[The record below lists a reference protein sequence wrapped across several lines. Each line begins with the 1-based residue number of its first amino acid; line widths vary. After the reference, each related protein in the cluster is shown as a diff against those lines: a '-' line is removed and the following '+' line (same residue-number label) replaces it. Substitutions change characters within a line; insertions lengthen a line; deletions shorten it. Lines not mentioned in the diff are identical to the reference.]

1 MDDFAIMSHEMPL
14 NHFLEAIDNFSKA
27 RILVVGDV
35 MMDHFVYGS
44 TTRISPE
51 APIPVL
57 AREGQNSM
65 LGGAANVAM
74 NLLSYGAHVGLIG
87 LVGDDAEADRVS
99 EFCQEH
105 RRLDAR
111 LVRDSGRATT
121 VKTRFVAQSQQLLR
135 VDRETPHPVI
145 GAARND
151 ILAAYDELLA
161 ATDIVILSDYAKG
174 LLTPDMCREL
184 IDRAGRAGKKVLV
197 DPKNPDF
204 AVYEG
209 AHLVCPNLAE
219 IAAVTGINAVNDD
232 LAEQACRDVLDRFA
246 LVSIVLSRGASGIS
260 LLERTAKTAIHI
272 ASRAQA
278 VYDVS
283 GAGDTVI
290 STIAVG
296 LVANLDLARA
306 VELANR
312 AAGIVVGKV
321 GTGIV
326 SKQELRIALGNTS
339 HRHPVDAQE
348 ALDKIG
354 IWRET
359 GNQIGFTNGCFDIL
373 HLGHLHSL
381 EQARKLCDKLVVG
394 VNSDSSVKI
403 LKGEDRP
410 IQDQATRARILASLE
425 MCDLVV
431 IFDEETPKD
440 LIAKL
445 LPNVLF
451 KGADYEGREIVG
463 ADIVKKNGGEIKLLS
478 LVPETST
485 TATIARLRD

>member
-1 MDDFAIMSHEMPL
+1 MSKEIPL

-44 TTRISPE
+44 STRISPE

-74 NLLSYGAHVGLIG
+74 NLLSFGAHVGLIG
-87 LVGDDAEADRVS
+87 LVGDDTEADQVTA
-99 EFCQEH
+99 FCQEH
-105 RRLDAR
+105 GRLDAR
-111 LVRDSGRATT
+111 LVRDPGRATT

-135 VDRETPHPVI
+135 VDRETSHPVT
-145 GAARND
+145 GTAHND
-151 ILAAYDELLA
+151 ILAAYDDLLV

-174 LLTPDMCREL
+174 LLTSDMCHDL
-184 IDRAGRAGKKVLV
+184 IDRAGKAGKKILV

-204 AVYEG
+204 AVYGG
-209 AHLVCPNLAE
+209 AHLICPNSLE
-219 IAAVTGINAVNDD
+219 MAAVTGIEATDNN
-232 LAEQACRDVLDRFA
+232 LAERACRAVLDQFDISA
-246 LVSIVLSRGASGIS
+246 IALSRGAAGIS
-260 LLERTAKTAIHI
+260 LLERDQKSAIHI

-290 STIAVG
+290 SAIAVG
-296 LVANLDLARA
+296 LVSNLALPEA

-326 SKQELRIALGNTS
+326 SRRELRVALGNTS
-339 HRHPVDAQE
+339 HRHPVDTEE
-348 ALDKIG
+348 AIDRVG

-359 GNQIGFTNGCFDIL
+359 GNRIGFTNGCFDIL

-381 EQARKLCDKLVVG
+381 EEARKHCDKLVVG

-403 LKGEDRP
+403 LKGEGRP

-431 IFDEETPKD
+431 IFDNETPKD
-440 LIAKL
+440 LIAQL

-451 KGADYEGREIVG
+451 KGADYEGKEVVG
-463 ADIVKKNGGEIKLLS
+463 AAIVEKNGGEVILLP
-478 LVPETST
+478 LIPETST
-485 TATIARLRD
+485 TATIARMRD